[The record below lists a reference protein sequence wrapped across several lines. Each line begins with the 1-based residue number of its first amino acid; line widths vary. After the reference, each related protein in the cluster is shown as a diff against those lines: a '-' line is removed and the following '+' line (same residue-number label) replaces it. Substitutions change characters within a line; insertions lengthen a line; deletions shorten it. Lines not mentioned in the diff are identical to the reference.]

1 MGKAYDESEAL
12 QAVAAALLY
21 GRLGIGRAA
30 HEAEGTTLRLDMGHT
45 CKVSKGA
52 RDLLAR
58 AQELVDERGVA
69 LGMYDD
75 LPLTARDL
83 TRAVPDRR
91 TPQERTRDEIYRR
104 GNRWQIDNYE
114 ATHS

>member
-30 HEAEGTTLRLDMGHT
+30 KEAEGTTLRLDMGHT

-58 AQELVDERGVA
+58 AQELVDEHGAA
-69 LGMYDD
+69 LGMCDD

-83 TRAVPDRR
+83 TRAIPDRR
-91 TPQERTRDEIYRR
+91 TPQQRTRDEIYRR

>member
-58 AQELVDERGVA
+58 AQELVDERGAA
-69 LGMYDD
+69 LGMCDD